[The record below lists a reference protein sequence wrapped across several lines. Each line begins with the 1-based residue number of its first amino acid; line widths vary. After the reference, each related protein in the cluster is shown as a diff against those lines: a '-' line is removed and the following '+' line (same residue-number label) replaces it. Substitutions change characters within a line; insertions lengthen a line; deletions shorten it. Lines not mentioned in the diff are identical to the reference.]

1 MVGETDDLIA
11 VHKPASVP
19 VHVSGQYRK
28 NTVMALLQL
37 ERPDLGRLFPV
48 HRLDKPVS
56 GLLLFAKNAAAAHDV
71 CTQIMVSTQHCWEGI
86 LCQPAKYHEHLH
98 ILSGE
103 LHVLAGAG
111 LMLHSFANITHM
123 QLVEHAA
130 GTLVAS
136 VPSSTSPV
144 KSLKRASWSQDLGA
158 VRKAYIARVLGS
170 FPSYPVTVDKHLA
183 WDSRS
188 KHAFLME
195 SDGSVSQKQSL
206 GIVPEAIQ
214 TQKLVA
220 REAQTGFTLLSVAP
234 DGKTSLV
241 ECQPKTGRTHQ
252 IR

>member
-86 LCQPAKYHEHLH
+86 LCQPVKYHEHLH

-111 LMLHSFANITHM
+111 LMLHSFANTTHM
-123 QLVEHAA
+123 QLDEHAA
-130 GTLVAS
+130 GTLLRQYQADFSCQVSQACILVTGPRRCAQGIHCTRPGLLS
-136 VPSSTSPV
+136 QSSSY
-144 KSLKRASWSQDLGA
+144 SGQALGLGLTQQ
-158 VRKAYIARVLGS
+158 ARL
-170 FPSYPVTVDKHLA
+170 
-183 WDSRS
+183 
-188 KHAFLME
+188 
-195 SDGSVSQKQSL
+195 SDGVRWQCL
-206 GIVPEAIQ
+206 PE
-214 TQKLVA
+214 TKL
-220 REAQTGFTLLSVAP
+220 RNCSRGHSGSEASGQRGPDWLHTLVC
-234 DGKTSLV
+234 GT
-241 ECQPKTGRTHQ
+241 
-252 IR
+252 